1 MKVFVAGSST
11 LVVRLR
17 AALDAYGTCRETVRD
32 DALPRDSLER
42 DVSGAFDVDG
52 LTELHDDVLE
62 ARRRLELLNREVPG
76 LGESVELNSELCE
89 LAGIL
94 PRGSAR

>member
-62 ARRRLELLNREVPG
+62 ARRRLELLNRVVPG
-76 LGESVELNSELCE
+76 LGESV
-89 LAGIL
+89 
-94 PRGSAR
+94 